1 MEVCANPRFD
11 WRDCVVASEELVC
24 CHINSWQIRL
34 TSQTTFSL
42 IKFYNN
48 SRVIKG
54 EVLQ

>member
-42 IKFYNN
+42 IK
-48 SRVIKG
+48 G